1 MFCIS
6 AQLKNWGDEQMEKW
20 SAKREVDFTRP
31 IKTKQEVM
39 REYNKAYREKNNSY
53 VACECGSVF
62 KVISKYTHNGTA
74 RHQRWVAASLKTDA
88 GSGKE

>member
-1 MFCIS
+1 
-6 AQLKNWGDEQMEKW
+6 MEKW
-20 SAKREVDFTRP
+20 SAKRDVDFTRP

>member
-1 MFCIS
+1 
-6 AQLKNWGDEQMEKW
+6 MEKW